1 MIKKAADKLLAK
13 NEITKDEHESFCKI
27 ALKFPGVGMF
37 TRKAQGKGLTD
48 KLSKSNTLDIL
59 QGLALGALGVKLTTE
74 LGGAAISK
82 VKSFNDY
89 DDMMKKNPML
99 SEYDKKD
106 TKDYFGV
113 VKTFS
118 PKSASSPL
126 VAGALVNKMIQF
138 GGVDHK
144 IVQDLVSIESNINK
158 PGVLSDL
165 AGGVSKAITGVV

>member
-1 MIKKAADKLLAK
+1 MIKQAADKLLER

-27 ALKFPGVGMF
+27 AVKFPGTALF
-37 TRKAQGKGLTD
+37 ARKKGD
-48 KLSKSNTLDIL
+48 PIKNTTLEIL
-59 QGLALGALGVKLTTE
+59 QGLALGALGVKLATE
-74 LGGAAISK
+74 LGGGAISK

-99 SEYDKKD
+99 SDYDKKD

-144 IVQDLVSIESNINK
+144 IVQDLVNIESNVNK
-158 PGVLSDL
+158 PGALSDL
-165 AGGVSKAITGVV
+165 VKGTSGAIVGVV